1 MDKNQ
6 HIESNILRR
15 VGGTTSAAR
24 SHADAA
30 TGPRPIAFRPST
42 AVAKL
47 GPSRSRVGSPEQP
60 IELPP
65 RWGRSHSQERVSVTT
80 TVTVAEQR
88 AVFVGIDVA
97 KTHLDVAGSNDTIV
111 RRVSND
117 PAGIRDLLA
126 TLKAAAPSVIVVEA
140 TGGLERPLV
149 EALLAAALPVALVN
163 PGHVRHFA
171 IGLGILAKTD
181 AIDARVLRTFARLA
195 APRLLAKRSA
205 SRAELEALV
214 TCRRQ
219 LLQTRTE
226 QSNRLQTTTSTP
238 ARKALQTVL
247 ATLDKQ
253 IAKLDAQI
261 TQCIASD
268 EDMSHHDQLL
278 QSVPGVG
285 PVLSATLLAELGEL
299 GKSDRRQISALAGV
313 APFNRDSGRFRGKR
327 AIRGGRATVRRVLYM
342 ATVAAIRCNPVIKTF
357 AQRLEQTGKLPKVII
372 VACMRK
378 LLAILNIMLRENL
391 AWHQLN
397 LVKNA

>member
-1 MDKNQ
+1 MTPA
-6 HIESNILRR
+6 E
-15 VGGTTSAAR
+15 
-24 SHADAA
+24 
-30 TGPRPIAFRPST
+30 
-42 AVAKL
+42 
-47 GPSRSRVGSPEQP
+47 
-60 IELPP
+60 PP
-65 RWGRSHSQERVSVTT
+65 
-80 TVTVAEQR
+80 

-97 KTHLDVAGSNDTIV
+97 KTHLDVAGSNDTVV

-149 EALLAAALPVALVN
+149 EALLDAALPVALVN

-181 AIDARVLRTFARLA
+181 AIDARVLLEFARKA
-195 APRLLAKRSA
+195 APRLAVKRSKNQ
-205 SRAELEALV
+205 AELEALV

-261 TQCIASD
+261 TQRIASD
-268 EDMSHHDQLL
+268 EDMRHHDQLL

-378 LLAILNIMLRENL
+378 LLAILNVMLRENL

>member
-1 MDKNQ
+1 
-6 HIESNILRR
+6 
-15 VGGTTSAAR
+15 
-24 SHADAA
+24 
-30 TGPRPIAFRPST
+30 
-42 AVAKL
+42 
-47 GPSRSRVGSPEQP
+47 
-60 IELPP
+60 
-65 RWGRSHSQERVSVTT
+65 
-80 TVTVAEQR
+80 VAEQR